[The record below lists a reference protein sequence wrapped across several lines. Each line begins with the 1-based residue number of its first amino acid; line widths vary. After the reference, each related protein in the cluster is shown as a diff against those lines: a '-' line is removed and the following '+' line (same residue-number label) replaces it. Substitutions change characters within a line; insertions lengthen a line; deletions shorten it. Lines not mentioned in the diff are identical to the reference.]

1 MPHCFFFVFFLSL
14 WVVFAEEPTFLSL
27 PNSRVIFTAS
37 GGWTV
42 KDKDGET
49 GMYPPERRAK
59 DLISAIAARPVPHV
73 VFDQPAKKPRTKIHL
88 SRYLEGETT
97 LQAAIDAEI
106 DRITERSPKWGS
118 SNDRRSYKGSAS
130 IRTQSGMD
138 GLRADFYED
147 DAGGRRHAIVKYY
160 FFDESGKIFRV
171 CSHVYGDEAHF
182 KEHEQIILNGLKIN
196 ETQ

>member
-1 MPHCFFFVFFLSL
+1 MFHRSIFVLFLSL
-14 WVVFAEEPTFLSL
+14 SVAFAEEPTFVSL
-27 PNSRVIFTAS
+27 PNSRVILTAT

-42 KDKDGET
+42 KEKNGEI
-49 GMYPPERRAK
+49 GIYPPEQRAK

-88 SRYLEGETT
+88 TRYRESETT

-106 DRITERSPKWGS
+106 DRITARSPQWGS
-118 SNDRRSYKGSAS
+118 SNDRRSYKGSTP

-138 GLRADFYED
+138 GLRADFYQE
-147 DAGGRRHAIVKYY
+147 DAGKRRHTIVKYY

-171 CSHVYGDEAHF
+171 CSHVYGDEARF
-182 KEHEQIILNGLKIN
+182 KENEAIILSGLKFN
-196 ETQ
+196 ETK